1 MTTFHPRHSDCGRR
15 VHKKANASAFNFT
28 SQIPPSIYA
37 VMHTKHDKRGATIFK
52 SWCSRTVLCYRFDK
66 VEALPLSF
74 VRFLRL
80 ANGSSKNQRSPA
92 RRSRNGREA
101 TDKTSGEMS
110 RVMSAQLPSN
120 SLTMAVAIPLD
131 DRRDDSQDNLR
142 YTRLG
147 CAMAVQETC
156 ETTRN
161 LSTRRSR
168 GSRAA
173 VRATANATS
182 CKLLPGISSSTFSHD
197 TQKL

>member
-1 MTTFHPRHSDCGRR
+1 MTTFHSRQSGDARSTR
-15 VHKKANASAFNFT
+15 KNENADTFNFT
-28 SQIPPSIYA
+28 SQIATSICT
-37 VMHTKHDKRGATIFK
+37 VMFTKRVKHDATNFK
-52 SWCSRTVLCYRFDK
+52 SRCSRTVVCYRLDR
-66 VEALPLSF
+66 VQALPLSF

-161 LSTRRSR
+161 LATRRSR